1 MYGENIMNPN
11 QNEPQP
17 VGFRQLFDCETS
29 TLTYLL
35 WDLETKTGV
44 IIDPVR
50 EQFERDLRVVGDL
63 GIELVYALDT
73 HVHADHITSLGMLRE
88 ALGLCTAVGEPS
100 GVPCADI
107 LLKDGETLQFGKHTL
122 TALSTPGHTDA
133 CTSFLVENKVF
144 TGDTLFIRGCGRTD
158 FQQGDPFKLY
168 RSITEKLYTL
178 PDDTLVFP
186 GHDYKGELVSTIG
199 EEKQHNP
206 RVSVKQTE
214 VGFVTVMNA
223 INLPRPKHIDEA
235 VPANLRCGISVD
247 HGHLTEEALGIHDL
261 QKIHSALSEGE
272 AVVDC
277 RTQKE
282 YEAGHIPGALN
293 VPMGNEFER
302 LGELQNLRK
311 IYLYCHSG
319 RRAQAV
325 YATLASK
332 GLDNMVCLGSSGMA
346 DWISCRYSVEQ

>member
-1 MYGENIMNPN
+1 MTPN
-11 QNEPQP
+11 QIEPQP
-17 VGFRQLFDCETS
+17 VGFRQLFDCETF
-29 TLTYLL
+29 TYTYLL
-35 WDLETKTGV
+35 WDLDTKEGV

-50 EQFERDLRVVGDL
+50 EQFERDLRLVVEL
-63 GIELVYALDT
+63 GIQLVYALDT
-73 HVHADHITSLGMLRE
+73 HVHADHVTSLGILRE
-88 ALGLCTAVGEPS
+88 ALGLHTAVGEPS

-107 LLKDGETLQFGKHTL
+107 LLKDDDALQFGKLLL

-133 CTSFLVENKVF
+133 CTSFRVEDMVF
-144 TGDTLFIRGCGRTD
+144 TGDALFIRGCGRTD
-158 FQQGDPFKLY
+158 FQQGDPVRLY

-178 PDDTLVFP
+178 PDDTLVYP

-206 RVSVKQTE
+206 RVSSRQTE
-214 VGFVTVMNA
+214 VGFATVMNA
-223 INLPRPKHIDEA
+223 LNLPRPKHIDEA
-235 VPANLRCGISVD
+235 VPANLGCGISVD
-247 HGHLTEEALGIHDL
+247 HGHLTEEAFGIHDL
-261 QKIHSALSEGE
+261 QKIHAVLSEGE

-277 RTQKE
+277 RTPKE

-293 VPMGNEFER
+293 VPMGNELER
-302 LGELQNLRK
+302 LGELQSLRK

-332 GLDNMVCLGSSGMA
+332 GVDNMVCLGSSGMA
-346 DWISCRYSVEQ
+346 DWRSCGYSVEQ

>member
-1 MYGENIMNPN
+1 MNPN

-100 GVPCADI
+100 RVPCADI

-178 PDDTLVFP
+178 LDDTLVFP

-223 INLPRPKHIDEA
+223 INLPRPKHIDE
-235 VPANLRCGISVD
+235 VSGQL
-247 HGHLTEEALGIHDL
+247 ALWHFGGL
-261 QKIHSALSEGE
+261 WAL
-272 AVVDC
+272 D
-277 RTQKE
+277 R
-282 YEAGHIPGALN
+282 
-293 VPMGNEFER
+293 
-302 LGELQNLRK
+302 
-311 IYLYCHSG
+311 
-319 RRAQAV
+319 
-325 YATLASK
+325 
-332 GLDNMVCLGSSGMA
+332 
-346 DWISCRYSVEQ
+346 